1 MTLSNADYIFVNG
14 KWVGPGEALVPVED
28 RGYQLAD
35 GVYEVVRVYGGRA
48 FALQPHLDRLAR
60 SAAELEM
67 DLPLTL
73 DEVGALVKEAPGRRG
88 VEDGQVYIQVTRGAA
103 PRVHHFPE
111 DARPSLVVY
120 ASPLRR
126 QPAALYE
133 TGADAVVVPDERWLR
148 CDIKSINLLPNALA
162 KERARRAG
170 ALEALLL
177 REGVGMTEGS
187 SSNLFIVRDGRL
199 ETAPASRWI
208 LRGITRDIVLELAA
222 QAHIPAAERFFSKE
236 ELLSADEAFVTST
249 TMEVMPLARVDGQAI
264 GAGRPGPVTKTLM
277 AAFRERVRAEIG

>member
-148 CDIKSINLLPNALA
+148 CDIKSISLLPNALA
-162 KERARRAG
+162 KEKARRAG

-199 ETAPASRWI
+199 ESAPASRWI